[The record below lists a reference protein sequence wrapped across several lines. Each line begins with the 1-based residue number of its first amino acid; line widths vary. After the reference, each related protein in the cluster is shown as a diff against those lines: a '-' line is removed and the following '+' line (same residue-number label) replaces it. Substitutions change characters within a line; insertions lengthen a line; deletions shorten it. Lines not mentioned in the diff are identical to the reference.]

1 MEDNAMLERL
11 TEIIREQTGDSTI
24 DINED
29 TVLLTDLGMSSLD
42 LVNAVCLIEDEFD
55 VEIPDRVIK
64 DFKTVGDVMDYIE
77 KQREG

>member
-1 MEDNAMLERL
+1 MLERL
-11 TEIIREQTGDSTI
+11 TEIIRDQTGDSTI

-77 KQREG
+77 RKSEN